1 MTDKPP
7 RTRFFI
13 DQPLDTGSDVVL
25 TEGQLHHARSVL
37 RLQPGRPVRVFNP
50 RDGEWVGQV
59 ASLDRRAGRIA
70 VEHRLRSPEP
80 PPDFWLCFGVAKR
93 GAVEMI
99 VEKATE
105 LGVGRLI
112 PAVTQYSDPAR
123 INPDRLSTIALGA
136 TEQCERLGPPEI
148 DPPRP
153 LADVLDHWPIDRGL
167 IVAVEAGP
175 AQPIATGVAGM
186 AGMQAGALIG
196 PEGGFAP
203 VELDALEDLPF
214 VSRVSLGPRVLRAE
228 TAAIAIMACWQAL
241 AGDWHDRPPYRAVRG
256 RQEPAV
262 GSPD

>member
-7 RTRFFI
+7 RTRFFV
-13 DQPLDTGSDVVL
+13 DQRLDSDADVIL
-25 TEGQLHHARSVL
+25 TDSQLHHARSVL

-59 ASLDRRAGRIA
+59 TALDRRVGRIA
-70 VEHRLRSPEP
+70 VQHRLRAPEP
-80 PPDFWLCFGVAKR
+80 IPDFWLCFGVAKR
-93 GAVEMI
+93 GAVELI

-112 PAVTQYSDPAR
+112 PAVTRYSDPAR
-123 INPDRLSTIALGA
+123 INLDRLNAIALGA

-148 DPPRP
+148 EPPRP
-153 LADVLDHWPIDRGL
+153 LAEVLDHWPIDRRL
-167 IVAVEAGP
+167 LVAVEAGP
-175 AQPIATGVAGM
+175 AQPIVPGVTGM
-186 AGMQAGALIG
+186 ADMQAGALIG
-196 PEGGFAP
+196 PEGGIAP
-203 VELDALEDLPF
+203 AELDALEELPF

-228 TAAIAIMACWQAL
+228 TAAIAIMVCWQAL
-241 AGDWHDRPPYRAVRG
+241 AGDWHDRPPFRAVRG